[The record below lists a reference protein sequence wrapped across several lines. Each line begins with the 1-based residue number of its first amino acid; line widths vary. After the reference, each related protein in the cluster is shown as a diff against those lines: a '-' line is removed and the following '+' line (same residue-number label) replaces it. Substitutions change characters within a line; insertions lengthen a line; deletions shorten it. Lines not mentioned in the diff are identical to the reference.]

1 MKTVRKLLFLTI
13 LAILLII
20 QIYPMVWLLV
30 SSFRDNLELSSSP
43 FSFPKAFTLENYQAV
58 LLKSNTLL
66 YMRNSA
72 IVAAISLVCIVLL
85 GSMASYAISK
95 LKFSFSRVTFSYFLI
110 GLTIPY
116 QVTLIPL
123 FVMFKNVGILDSFP
137 SLIFPLVAFSLPVS
151 VLLFVN
157 FYRYIPNEI
166 IEAGV
171 MEGCGAFRIYSKIIM
186 PLSTNVIMTVVAMNF
201 IFVWNDYVFSLVFI
215 NSTNIKTVS
224 LGLQDFIGS
233 HGLTDWGAT
242 FASICIST
250 IPTLVIYFFLNARI
264 VDGMTLG
271 AVKS

>member
-1 MKTVRKLLFLTI
+1 MKTARKILFLTI

-20 QIYPMVWLLV
+20 QIYPMLWLLV
-30 SSFRDNLELSSSP
+30 SSFRDNVELSSKP
-43 FSFPKAFTLENYQAV
+43 FSLPSKFTLENYQAV

-72 IVAAISLVCIVLL
+72 IIAAISLLSIVIL
-85 GSMASYAISK
+85 GSMASFAISK
-95 LKFSFSRVTFSYFLI
+95 LKFSLHRVIFSYFLI

-123 FVMFKNVGILDSFP
+123 FVMFKNFGILDSFTA
-137 SLIFPLVAFSLPVS
+137 LIFPLVAFSLPVS

-157 FYRYIPNEI
+157 FYRFIPNEI

-171 MEGCGAFRIYSKIIM
+171 MEGCGAFRIYTNIIM
-186 PLSTNVIMTVVAMNF
+186 PLSINVIMTVVALNF
-201 IFVWNDYVFSLVFI
+201 IFVWNDYIFSVVFI

-250 IPTLVIYFFLNARI
+250 IPTLAIYFFLNSRV